1 MIILTCHSYMY
12 ICICAYNLIIHTL
25 YIHILYTIHIY
36 IADSILWQE
45 TEGAIEWI
53 QSIVNKHTL
62 IPPIYN
68 TTTTTSPLTSSSP
81 MTSSSYAT
89 SSHVE
94 VERGIDQHKMFLG
107 MYNTAIEMAK
117 STS

>member
-1 MIILTCHSYMY
+1 MY
-12 ICICAYNLIIHTL
+12 ISYK
-25 YIHILYTIHIY
+25 
-36 IADSILWQE
+36 ADSILWQE

-53 QSIVNKHTL
+53 QSIVNKYTL

-68 TTTTTSPLTSSSP
+68 STTTSIPPLTPSSH

-94 VERGIDQHKMFLG
+94 VEGGIDQHKMFLG
-107 MYNTAIEMAK
+107 MYSTAIEMAS